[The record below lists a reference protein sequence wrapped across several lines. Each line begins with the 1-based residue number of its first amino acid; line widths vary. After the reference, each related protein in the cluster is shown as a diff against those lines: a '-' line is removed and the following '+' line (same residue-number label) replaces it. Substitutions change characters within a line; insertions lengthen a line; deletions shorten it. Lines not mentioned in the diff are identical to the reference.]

1 MSKLRALITIELVPA
16 AVLLLIA
23 ALYIFLLPSSPYWLD
38 SPEFTASSFSL
49 SLSHPPGHPLYE
61 AAGKLFALLPL
72 GDLAVRLN
80 LFSTFCSLAALLFVM
95 LACIRLMTVGF
106 SAGKNFSCVAAS
118 LSVIPIALSPA
129 WIHQATHAEVY
140 SLEAALLAAV
150 MWMACC
156 FLVTPREEDK
166 NVALQERDDNF
177 RWMLGALF
185 VFSLSLCNHP
195 FISILVLPPLAAALG
210 ASAVLVRWRAA
221 PRKLVVLFV
230 VLFLGILVYVFVP
243 IRGSVSPTIIMGR
256 IETLGDVL
264 WTLSAKVYQKSVTA
278 HETGIMTQKG
288 TQSLYLLLRESGMVL
303 PFIAFGG
310 FYFLLRKKNLLPF
323 GVLVALTAAISMLSR
338 ILMPFDTNNPDVF
351 GYMMIVL
358 VVLVIA
364 ACGFFAAAARLKYG
378 KILAIIIL
386 LGLVASAAGQH
397 VPALEAKRNL
407 SDCPGRAMFF
417 LQQRTTDSYQPF
429 SKVFSSFYSTSFL
442 NYYDQKVTVSRPGL
456 TYTAIPFLGYRGVAS
471 EAAKLSGEMKRVI
484 TGYLMSGD
492 LQSSDIAYLALGHAV
507 YVEPYPEIPDDFL
520 PYMVPEGAGF
530 LFFPQPVSIKDFKAA
545 TGSTNE
551 TMEELV
557 SDIGWCA
564 AESQTGRYLLWLLY
578 NRSLVIARR
587 GDVDG
592 AIAACRLALKVFPNV
607 PELKL
612 LLGALE
618 KDGKPITDA
627 APFLPP
633 KVE

>member
-61 AAGKLFALLPL
+61 TAGKLFALLPL
-72 GDLAVRLN
+72 GTVAVRMN
-80 LFSTFCSLAALLFVM
+80 LFSTLCSLVALLFVM

-106 SAGKNFSCVAAS
+106 SLGKNFSCVAAS
-118 LSVIPIALSPA
+118 LSIIPLALSPS
-129 WIHQATHAEVY
+129 WIHQATHSEVY

-150 MWMACC
+150 IWMACC
-156 FLVTPREEDK
+156 YLVTPREDDK
-166 NVALQERDDNF
+166 NVVLQERDDNF

-210 ASAVLVRWRAA
+210 TSAVLVRWRAA
-221 PRKLVVLFV
+221 PRKILLLFV
-230 VLFLGILVYVFVP
+230 VLFLGTFVYVFVP

-256 IETLGDVL
+256 IETFGDIL

-278 HETGIMTQKG
+278 HEAGMITQKG
-288 TQSLYLLLRESGMVL
+288 TQSLYLLLRESGMAL
-303 PFIAFGG
+303 PFIACGG
-310 FYFLLRKKNLLPF
+310 FYFLMRKKNLLPF
-323 GVLVALTAAISMLSR
+323 GVLMVLTAAISMLSR
-338 ILMPFDTNNPDVF
+338 MLMPFDRNNPDVF

-358 VVLVIA
+358 VVLVITT
-364 ACGFFAAAARLKYG
+364 CGFIAAASRLKYG
-378 KILAIIIL
+378 KILTIIIL

-397 VPALEAKRNL
+397 VPAVEKKRNL
-407 SDCPGRAMFF
+407 MGCPGRAMFF
-417 LQQRTTDSYQPF
+417 LQQRTTDTYQPF
-429 SKVFSSFYSTSFL
+429 GKVFSSFYSTSFL
-442 NYYDQKVTVSRPGL
+442 NYYDQKVTLSRPDL

-471 EAAKLSGEMKRVI
+471 ETAKISGEMKRVI

-492 LQSSDIAYLALGHAV
+492 LQSSDIAYLALGSPV

-545 TGSTNE
+545 TGRTNE
-551 TMEELV
+551 IVEGLID
-557 SDIGWCA
+557 DIGTCA
-564 AESQTGRYLLWLLY
+564 AENQTGRYLLWLLY
-578 NRSLVIARR
+578 NRSLLIARR

-592 AIAACRLALKVFPNV
+592 AIAACRLALKIFPNV

-612 LLGALE
+612 LVSTLE
-618 KDGKPITDA
+618 KDKKPITDIT
-627 APFLPP
+627 PFLPP
-633 KVE
+633 SVE